1 MSTTASTASPAP
13 DLFLAGRL
21 TPEHESTVKATLPL
35 VGAHINE
42 ITPNFYARMFEEHP
56 ELLRDTFNRG
66 NQRAGDQQKA
76 LAASVATFASMLV
89 DPSAPDPV
97 AMLSR
102 IAHKHVSLGIT
113 ADQYQ
118 IVHDH
123 LFAAIVEVLGDAV
136 TPPVAEAWDEVYWLM
151 AQVLIDAE
159 IGMYR
164 SAGVTPGD
172 VFRDAV
178 LTGRRALSAAVTEL
192 TFAAAADFAD
202 ARPGQYVSIGV
213 VMADGARQLRQYSL
227 VAWDSRGFSIAV
239 QRDGEVSTAL
249 VDDLAVGDRVDATLP
264 AGDLVLHRD
273 VLAGAAP
280 VVLVGSGIG
289 STPMTGMLSVL
300 AAADTRPTVT
310 VLHADEDAASHAQRE
325 VTEGYVEAL
334 RAAGATVHVRTA
346 YRADGAR
353 IDLPTLAGEG
363 VLPGGAH
370 WYLCGGNG
378 FLQDV
383 RVQLEDMA
391 EDMAGSLAPAGVN
404 VELFS
409 PNDWL
414 LGG

>member
-1 MSTTASTASPAP
+1 MSTTATTAPTAP
-13 DLFLAGRL
+13 DLFRAGHL

-159 IGMYR
+159 TGMYQ
-164 SAGVTPGD
+164 SAGVAPGD

-178 LTGRRALSAAVTEL
+178 LTERRALSATVTEL
-192 TFAAAADFAD
+192 TFVAATDFAD

-227 VAWDSRGFSIAV
+227 VAWDAEGFRIAV

-249 VDDLAVGDRVDATLP
+249 VDGIAVGDRVDATLP

-273 VLAGAAP
+273 VLTGAAP
-280 VVLVGSGIG
+280 VVLVSSGIG

-300 AAADTRPTVT
+300 AARPAAGAPATVT
-310 VLHADEDAASHAQRE
+310 VLHADEDATSHAQRE

-334 RAAGATVHVRTA
+334 RAAGATVHVQTA

-353 IDLPTLAGEG
+353 IDLPTLADEG
-363 VLPGGAH
+363 VLPSGAH

-378 FLQDV
+378 FLQDI
-383 RVQLEDMA
+383 RAQLENMA
-391 EDMAGSLAPAGVN
+391 ESLAPAGVN

-414 LGG
+414 LGE